1 MPIFGKTFTYTVEEV
16 PSNLP
21 NINSD
26 SMKAIVTVNIT
37 KDLHVLTKNIDCAKE
52 ILNSTIHLFLQH
64 HRHLYSNLKN
74 LIYQWKNM
82 ILQRNKLLDDDS
94 ELANKYADTNV
105 NPYAD
110 QTTNNEPENINTKTL
125 NRGDKIVYQV
135 WLDTTHLTPEN
146 KINKLGITDDYD
158 ETSVAAQSIKVYDG
172 ITGQDVTNLFDITD
186 ENGVIIATSKDS
198 LVKDHVLDNAQMPF
212 GRYYKLDI
220 VGVIKDSAKASKDI
234 TNVANQSVQF
244 FNLTKGGNEVPPPK
258 PSEKRVNKVKPVP
271 VNFEFKVTKKLE
283 GGQLKGGDYT
293 FILTDLNTP
302 DHPEQS
308 KNK

>member
-1 MPIFGKTFTYTVEEV
+1 MRIK
-16 PSNLP
+16 
-21 NINSD
+21 
-26 SMKAIVTVNIT
+26 
-37 KDLHVLTKNIDCAKE
+37 
-52 ILNSTIHLFLQH
+52 
-64 HRHLYSNLKN
+64 
-74 LIYQWKNM
+74 
-82 ILQRNKLLDDDS
+82 
-94 ELANKYADTNV
+94 
-105 NPYAD
+105 
-110 QTTNNEPENINTKTL
+110 TTNNEPENINTKTL

-158 ETSVAAQSIKVYDG
+158 ETSVAVQSIKVYDG

-244 FNLTKGGNEVPPPK
+244 FNPAKGGNEVPPPK
-258 PSEKRVNKVKPVP
+258 PSENV
-271 VNFEFKVTKKLE
+271 
-283 GGQLKGGDYT
+283 
-293 FILTDLNTP
+293 
-302 DHPEQS
+302 
-308 KNK
+308 

>member
-1 MPIFGKTFTYTVEEV
+1 MEKY
-16 PSNLP
+16 
-21 NINSD
+21 D
-26 SMKAIVTVNIT
+26 IT
-37 KDLHVLTKNIDCAKE
+37 A
-52 ILNSTIHLFLQH
+52 
-64 HRHLYSNLKN
+64 
-74 LIYQWKNM
+74 
-82 ILQRNKLLDDDS
+82 NKLLDDDS

-158 ETSVAAQSIKVYDG
+158 ETSVAVQSIKVYDG

-244 FNLTKGGNEVPPPK
+244 FNPK
-258 PSEKRVNKVKPVP
+258 VAMKYH
-271 VNFEFKVTKKLE
+271 L
-283 GGQLKGGDYT
+283 
-293 FILTDLNTP
+293 
-302 DHPEQS
+302 
-308 KNK
+308 

>member
-1 MPIFGKTFTYTVEEV
+1 MEKY
-16 PSNLP
+16 
-21 NINSD
+21 D
-26 SMKAIVTVNIT
+26 IT
-37 KDLHVLTKNIDCAKE
+37 A
-52 ILNSTIHLFLQH
+52 
-64 HRHLYSNLKN
+64 
-74 LIYQWKNM
+74 
-82 ILQRNKLLDDDS
+82 NKLLDDDS

-158 ETSVAAQSIKVYDG
+158 ETSVAVQSIKVYDG

-244 FNLTKGGNEVPPPK
+244 FNPAKGGNEVPP
-258 PSEKRVNKVKPVP
+258 
-271 VNFEFKVTKKLE
+271 
-283 GGQLKGGDYT
+283 
-293 FILTDLNTP
+293 LNR
-302 DHPEQS
+302 Q
-308 KNK
+308 KNV